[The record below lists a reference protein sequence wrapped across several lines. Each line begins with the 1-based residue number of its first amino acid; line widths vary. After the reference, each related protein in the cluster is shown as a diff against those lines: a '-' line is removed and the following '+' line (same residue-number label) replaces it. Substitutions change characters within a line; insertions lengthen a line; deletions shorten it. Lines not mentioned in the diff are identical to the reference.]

1 MAIRSHGKEERGASK
16 FDLGRRETKKG
27 GAAESEHERV
37 LKTKREIQSKRGLAG
52 ERES

>member
-1 MAIRSHGKEERGASK
+1 MKEGSKKKEE
-16 FDLGRRETKKG
+16 KG
-27 GAAESEHERV
+27 GAAESEHGRV